1 MLAMKVTATV
11 LLLMKKMMFE
21 HNSIIVCEPCTVVLL
36 KLWLGLQHFILASQS
51 FNHLHLMDFIS
62 EPKYFASSPNCPVAI
77 SIVEQPIQN
86 HIIYGMSLHYDK
98 SLLAGPGGVLTNSS
112 KCASWLDSLLHLKF
126 IPNYI
131 LAISVELI
139 QGQQYSYVCLKYSG
153 GNGYMHV
160 MNMVPWDILSLVFNV
175 MLQQLGCDHRS
186 DEITPSNL
194 NFFHLFKVEAME
206 TSHPLSIESFSYSWL
221 VNLKPSLESLDGS
234 LRTSLDASDEASFI
248 EMDPRMPPSK
258 RFFRN
263 SQDFKFDFPISQSP
277 LTLVD
282 ADELFS
288 NGYLMPLF
296 VESLK
301 MEAYEASDDNPS
313 LPSSSHV
320 PKSAVPNGHSRCP
333 SLKRCRT
340 LSRRIFLKYLNFLRP
355 LCRRLRAGKSGSK
368 SESAVKRT
376 ESAKNRGYYSETSP
390 RISVAYSADDWRKSC
405 DSESSIY
412 EAVLHCKRS
421 IGMNKFIVYIN

>member
-1 MLAMKVTATV
+1 MLHKRRGLRLFST
-11 LLLMKKMMFE
+11 LSKF
-21 HNSIIVCEPCTVVLL
+21 SII
-36 KLWLGLQHFILASQS
+36 SR
-51 FNHLHLMDFIS
+51 
-62 EPKYFASSPNCPVAI
+62 
-77 SIVEQPIQN
+77 
-86 HIIYGMSLHYDK
+86 
-98 SLLAGPGGVLTNSS
+98 
-112 KCASWLDSLLHLKF
+112 
-126 IPNYI
+126 IP
-131 LAISVELI
+131 S
-139 QGQQYSYVCLKYSG
+139 
-153 GNGYMHV
+153 
-160 MNMVPWDILSLVFNV
+160 
-175 MLQQLGCDHRS
+175 
-186 DEITPSNL
+186 TPS
-194 NFFHLFKVEAME
+194 KQAME

-263 SQDFKFDFPISQSP
+263 SQDFKFDFPTSQSP

-301 MEAYEASDDNPS
+301 LEAYEASDANPS

-320 PKSAVPNGHSRCP
+320 PKSVAPNGHSRCP

-340 LSRRIFLKYLNFLRP
+340 LSRRIFQKYLNFLRP
-355 LCRRLRAGKSGSK
+355 LCRRLRSGKSGSK
-368 SESAVKRT
+368 PESVVKRT

-421 IGMNKFIVYIN
+421 IERMN